1 MPLYDFECPHGHR
14 FERQCLIA
22 ERNDPVRCEGKVN
35 QLASD
40 EVKKK
45 YEELHAEFPEETV
58 VIDGLEVKEVPLDYP
73 EGEEPEEAATIV
85 VSVVR
90 CQLPAELVVGTHN
103 NPRNILDHGLGR
115 NRDAAREGR
124 YDPLNPNTRFMS
136 KGRGWRK

>member
-22 ERNDPVRCEGKVN
+22 ERNEEVPCEGQVN

-40 EVKKK
+40 EER
-45 YEELHAEFPEETV
+45 EEFKRLVEESEP
-58 VIDGLEVKEVPLDYP
+58 VIMDGVELKMVPLEYP
-73 EGEEPEEAATIV
+73 EGEAPDDSAAV
-85 VSVVR
+85 VVKVVP
-90 CQLPAELVVGTHN
+90 CMLKAKLVVGTHN

-124 YDPLNPNTRFMS
+124 YDPLNPNTRFLS